1 MTLIKFLL
9 EKEKKDKILNKMKKI
24 FVSLYDQYEKIH
36 KKEDE
41 EIKIFSENIDNNEKN
56 IINAIYISKI
66 IDDDDIDD
74 IKIHNYAVYLYGNDV
89 VEEIEDGKNKNI
101 DLDFKKFNEDEFN
114 IKSEEIKEK
123 FIEICKEKNIQP
135 KNYEN

>member
-1 MTLIKFLL
+1 
-9 EKEKKDKILNKMKKI
+9 MKKF
-24 FVSLYDQYEKIH
+24 FVSLYNQYEKIH

-74 IKIHNYAVYLYGNDV
+74 VKIHNYAVYLYGNDV